1 VTIFA
6 AQFSRS
12 DRSLPFLGP
21 QPAESL
27 QQQLGTMVAFRHP
40 SLGGQT
46 RPQLTQEVSMKK
58 CFPMLLLLALAFP
71 LQASADEMVSL
82 KVGYQELSPSGNFT
96 GTENGIGT
104 SVDIEDDLNFD
115 DSEDVTAEVA
125 LQLGSFRLSAGYLP
139 LKFSGTGTLTQD
151 FFFNG
156 KQYTVGEAVKGDIDV
171 DLYDVGLTWYLL
183 NFDDLPVRLQLGPE
197 IAVKIVDG
205 DLSVD
210 SRTTGIRESVSGT
223 AAVPTIGARARVG
236 ISDFIALVGRVGYV
250 EYDDNTFLDADAQ
263 IEISPIPL
271 VGIYGGYRY
280 LDIDVDE
287 SDIVLNATFEGPY
300 AGAFLRF

>member
-1 VTIFA
+1 
-6 AQFSRS
+6 
-12 DRSLPFLGP
+12 
-21 QPAESL
+21 
-27 QQQLGTMVAFRHP
+27 
-40 SLGGQT
+40 
-46 RPQLTQEVSMKK
+46 MKK
-58 CFPMLLLLALAFP
+58 CFPLSFVLGLALALP
-71 LQASADEMVSL
+71 MQARADELVSL
-82 KVGYQELSPSGNFT
+82 KVGYQKLSPSGNFT

-115 DSEDVTAEVA
+115 DNEDVTVEAA
-125 LQLGSFRLSAGYLP
+125 LQLGPFRLAAGYLP
-139 LKFSGTGTLTQD
+139 LRFSGTGTLTRD

-156 KQYTVGEAVKGDIDV
+156 ENYTVGETVKGDIDV

-205 DLSVD
+205 DLSVE
-210 SRTTGIRESVSGT
+210 SHTTGIRESVSGT

-236 ISDFIALVGRVGYV
+236 ISDFVALVGRVGYV
-250 EYDDNTFLDADAQ
+250 EYDDNTFLDADGQ

-287 SDIVLNATFEGPY
+287 SDIVLDATFDGPY
-300 AGAFLRF
+300 AGAFVRF